1 MLNPFFLQGS
11 QTEQNLVQDLINE
24 QLRMYGVEVY
34 YMPREYVTTNT
45 VIKEVIESKF
55 TNSYPIEAYVD
66 SYEGYGGQGT
76 LLSKFGIQNYD
87 DLKIIIS
94 KERYESYISPL
105 AESITNS
112 ELTTRPKEG
121 DLVYFPLGDRLFEI
135 KYVEHEQPF
144 YQLQKNYVYTLTCSL
159 FRIEDEIIDTGVDDI
174 DDEAQ
179 DFGYIQT
186 LQLIGVGVTAGIST
200 VTICATGG
208 VTDVFIKNMGNS
220 YNHEP
225 IVGFSSA
232 PSEIAPG
239 GKTVAGISSIT
250 NDYINCTGVSG
261 GKVNSVY
268 ISNSGC
274 GYTVAPWVSFTNVA
288 NKQGAGAAAT
298 TGIGDGTIQT
308 ITIGNSGSGYVSNPS
323 LVFPEP
329 VGGGT
334 SATGIA
340 YINSAGNITNA
351 YLIHAGT
358 GYTTGDLP
366 MSVTVDS
373 PDVAIGSTV
382 GIGTYIFNEVVIG
395 STSGT
400 TARVNKWTSSSKSL
414 EIKVIDGEF
423 TGGETV
429 YGTESGALYSMM
441 SQEKDDLVTPFAD
454 NDNIETKGKDIIDF
468 SETNPFGMP

>member
-34 YMPREYVTTNT
+34 YMPRKFVTKNT
-45 VIKEVIESKF
+45 VIKEVVESTF
-55 TNSYPIEAYVD
+55 ENSYPIEAYVD

-94 KERYESYISPL
+94 KDRYESYISPL
-105 AESITNS
+105 IKDIPSA
-112 ELTTRPKEG
+112 ELTSRPKEG
-121 DLVYFPLGDRLFEI
+121 DLIYFPLGDRLFEI

-159 FRIEDEIIDTGVDDI
+159 FRIEDEVIDTGVDDI
-174 DDEAQ
+174 DDETQ
-179 DFGYIQT
+179 GLGYIQT
-186 LQLIGVGVTAGIST
+186 LQMIGAGVTAGIST

-208 VTDVFIKNMGNS
+208 VTDVFIKNMGND

-225 IVGFSSA
+225 LVGFSSA
-232 PSEIAPG
+232 PTG
-239 GKTVAGISSIT
+239 GTITAGISSIT
-250 NDYINCTGVSG
+250 NDYINCSGLTG
-261 GKVNSVY
+261 GKVQAVY
-268 ISNSGC
+268 MSNSGC
-274 GYTVAPWVSFTNVA
+274 GYTVTPWVSFTTLD
-288 NKQGAGAAAT
+288 NKTGSGAAAT
-298 TGIGDGTIQT
+298 TRIGDGTIQT
-308 ITIGNSGSGYVSNPS
+308 ITIGNSGSGYISNPS

-340 YINSAGNITNA
+340 YINSAGNLTNA

-373 PDVAIGSTV
+373 PAVGIGSTV

-400 TARVNKWTSSSKSL
+400 TARVNKWTASSKSL
-414 EIKVIDGEF
+414 EIKIVDGEF
-423 TGGETV
+423 TSGETV
-429 YGTESGALYSMM
+429 YGTESGALYSMT
-441 SQEKDDLVTPFAD
+441 SQDKDDLVTPFAD
-454 NDNIETKGKDIIDF
+454 NDTIETKGDNIIDF

>member
-1 MLNPFFLQGS
+1 
-11 QTEQNLVQDLINE
+11 
-24 QLRMYGVEVY
+24 MYGVEVY

-45 VIKEVIESKF
+45 VIKEVIESRF
-55 TNSYPIEAYVD
+55 TNTYPIEAYVD

-87 DLKIIIS
+87 DLKLIIS
-94 KERYESYISPL
+94 KDRYENYIAPL
-105 AESITNS
+105 AETIPNG
-112 ELTTRPKEG
+112 ELTSRPKEG
-121 DLVYFPLGDRLFEI
+121 DLIYFPLGDRLFEI

-144 YQLQKNYVYTLTCSL
+144 YQLQKNYVFTLTCSL
-159 FRIEDEIIDTGVDDI
+159 FRIEDEVIDTGVDII

-179 DFGYIQT
+179 DQGYIQT
-186 LQLIGVGVTAGIST
+186 LQLIGAGVTAGIST

-208 VTDVFIKNMGNS
+208 VTDVFITNMGNN
-220 YNHEP
+220 YDHEP
-225 IVGFSSA
+225 ILGFSSA
-232 PSEIAPG
+232 PST
-239 GKTVAGISSIT
+239 GKTTAGITSIT
-250 NDYINCTGVSG
+250 NAYINCSGSAG
-261 GKVNSVY
+261 GKVQAVY
-268 ISNSGC
+268 MSNSGC
-274 GYTVAPWVSFTNVA
+274 GYTVAPWVSFTILNDRT
-288 NKQGAGAAAT
+288 GSGAAAT
-298 TGIGDGTIQT
+298 TGIGTGTIQT

-340 YINSAGNITNA
+340 YINSAGSITDA

-373 PDVAIGSTV
+373 PAVGIGSTV

-400 TARVNKWTSSSKSL
+400 TARVNKWTDSSKSL
-414 EIKVIDGEF
+414 EIKIVDGDF
-423 TGGETV
+423 TSGETV

-441 SQEKDDLVTPFAD
+441 TQEEDDLVTPFAD
-454 NDNIETKGKDIIDF
+454 NDNIETAGKDIIDF
-468 SETNPFGMP
+468 SEKNPFGMP

>member
-11 QTEQNLVQDLINE
+11 QSEQNLVQDLINE

-34 YMPREYVTTNT
+34 YMPRKFVTKNT

-55 TNSYPIEAYVD
+55 DNSYPIEAYVD

-94 KERYESYISPL
+94 KERYENYIAPL
-105 AESITNS
+105 IKDLSNI
-112 ELTTRPKEG
+112 ELSTRPKEG
-121 DLVYFPLGDRLFEI
+121 DLIYFPLGDRLFEI

-159 FRIEDEIIDTGVDDI
+159 FRIEDEVIDTGVDDI
-174 DDEAQ
+174 DNEAQ
-179 DFGYIQT
+179 DLGYIQT
-186 LQLIGVGVTAGIST
+186 LQLIGAGVTAGIST

-208 VTDVFIKNMGNS
+208 VTDVFITNMGNN

-232 PSEIAPG
+232 PTG
-239 GKTVAGISSIT
+239 GTITAGISSIT
-250 NDYINCTGVSG
+250 NDYINCSGSTG
-261 GKVNSVY
+261 GKVQAVY
-268 ISNSGC
+268 MSNSGC
-274 GYTVAPWVSFTNVA
+274 GYTVAPWVSFTTLN
-288 NKQGAGAAAT
+288 NKTGSGAAAT
-298 TGIGDGTIQT
+298 TRIGDGTIQT

-340 YINSAGNITNA
+340 YINSAGNLTNA
-351 YLIHAGT
+351 YLTHAGT

-373 PDVAIGSTV
+373 PAVGIGSTV

-400 TARVNKWTSSSKSL
+400 TARVNKWTASSKSL
-414 EIKVIDGEF
+414 EIKIVDGDF
-423 TGGETV
+423 TSGETV

-441 SQEKDDLVTPFAD
+441 SQEDDDLVTPFAD
-454 NDNIETKGKDIIDF
+454 NDNIETAGKDIIDF
-468 SETNPFGMP
+468 SESNPFGMP

>member
-11 QTEQNLVQDLINE
+11 QSEQNLVQDLINE

-34 YMPREYVTTNT
+34 YMPRKFVTKNT

-55 TNSYPIEAYVD
+55 ENSYPIEAYVD

-94 KERYESYISPL
+94 KDRYELYIAPL
-105 AESITNS
+105 AKVIDNG
-112 ELTTRPKEG
+112 ELTSRPKEG
-121 DLVYFPLGDRLFEI
+121 DLIDFPLGDRLFEI

-159 FRIEDEIIDTGVDDI
+159 FRIEDEVIDTGVDDI
-174 DDEAQ
+174 DNEAQ
-179 DFGYIQT
+179 DLGYIQT
-186 LQLIGVGVTAGIST
+186 LQLIGAGVTAGIST
-200 VTICATGG
+200 VTICTTGG
-208 VTDVFIKNMGNS
+208 VTDVFIKNMGNN

-225 IVGFSSA
+225 LVGFSSA
-232 PSEIAPG
+232 PTG
-239 GKTVAGISSIT
+239 GTITAGISSIT
-250 NDYINCTGVSG
+250 NDYINCSGSTG
-261 GKVNSVY
+261 GKVQSVY
-268 ISNSGC
+268 MSNSGC
-274 GYTVAPWVSFTNVA
+274 GYTVAPWVSFTTLN
-288 NKQGAGAAAT
+288 NKTGSGAAAT
-298 TGIGDGTIQT
+298 TGIGTGTIQT

-340 YINSAGNITNA
+340 YINSAGNITSA

-373 PDVAIGSTV
+373 PAVGIGSTV
-382 GIGTYIFNEVVIG
+382 GIGTYIFNELVIG

-400 TARVNKWTSSSKSL
+400 TARVNKWTASSKSL
-414 EIKVIDGEF
+414 EIKIVDGDF
-423 TGGETV
+423 TSGETV

-441 SQEKDDLVTPFAD
+441 SQEDDDLVTPFAD
-454 NDNIETKGKDIIDF
+454 NDNIETAGKGIIDF

>member
-1 MLNPFFLQGS
+1 
-11 QTEQNLVQDLINE
+11 
-24 QLRMYGVEVY
+24 
-34 YMPREYVTTNT
+34 MPREYVTTNT

-55 TNSYPIEAYVD
+55 TNTYPIEAYVD

-87 DLKIIIS
+87 DLKLIIS
-94 KERYESYISPL
+94 KDRYENYIAPL
-105 AESITNS
+105 AETIPNG
-112 ELTTRPKEG
+112 ELTSRPKEG
-121 DLVYFPLGDRLFEI
+121 DLIYFPLGDRLFEI

-144 YQLQKNYVYTLTCSL
+144 YQLQKNYVFTLTCSL
-159 FRIEDEIIDTGVDDI
+159 FRIEDEVIDTGVDDI
-174 DDEAQ
+174 DDETQ
-179 DFGYIQT
+179 DLGYIQT
-186 LQLIGVGVTAGIST
+186 LQLIGAGVTAGIST

-208 VTDVFIKNMGNS
+208 VTDVFITNMGNN

-232 PSEIAPG
+232 PTG
-239 GKTVAGISSIT
+239 GTITAGISSIT
-250 NDYINCTGVSG
+250 NDYINCSGSTG
-261 GKVNSVY
+261 GKVQAVY
-268 ISNSGC
+268 MSNSGC
-274 GYTVAPWVSFTNVA
+274 GYTVAPWVSFTTLN
-288 NKQGAGAAAT
+288 NKTGSGAAAT
-298 TGIGDGTIQT
+298 TGIGTGTIQT

-340 YINSAGNITNA
+340 YINSSGSLTSA

-373 PDVAIGSTV
+373 PAVGIGSTV

-400 TARVNKWTSSSKSL
+400 TARVNKWTASSKSL
-414 EIKVIDGEF
+414 EIKIVDGDF
-423 TGGETV
+423 TSGETV

-441 SQEKDDLVTPFAD
+441 SQEDDDLVTPFAD
-454 NDNIETKGKDIIDF
+454 NDNIETTGKDIIDF
-468 SETNPFGMP
+468 SESNPFGMP

>member
-11 QTEQNLVQDLINE
+11 QSEQNLVQDLINE

-34 YMPREYVTTNT
+34 YIPRKFVTKNT

-55 TNSYPIEAYVD
+55 ENSYPIEAYVD

-94 KERYESYISPL
+94 KDRYELYIAPL
-105 AESITNS
+105 TKNIDNG
-112 ELTTRPKEG
+112 ELTSRPKEG
-121 DLVYFPLGDRLFEI
+121 DLIYFPLGDRLFEI

-159 FRIEDEIIDTGVDDI
+159 FRIEDEVIDTGIDDI
-174 DDEAQ
+174 DDETQ
-179 DFGYIQT
+179 DLGYIRT
-186 LQLIGVGVTAGIST
+186 LQLIGAGVTAGIST
-200 VTICATGG
+200 VTICTTGG
-208 VTDVFIKNMGNS
+208 VTDVFIKNMGNN

-225 IVGFSSA
+225 LVGFSSA
-232 PSEIAPG
+232 PTGETI
-239 GKTVAGISSIT
+239 TAGISSIT
-250 NDYINCTGVSG
+250 NDYINCSGSTG
-261 GKVNSVY
+261 GKVQAVY
-268 ISNSGC
+268 MSNSGC
-274 GYTVAPWVSFTNVA
+274 GYTVAPWVSFTTLN
-288 NKQGAGAAAT
+288 NKTGSGAAAT
-298 TGIGDGTIQT
+298 TGIGTGTIQT

-340 YINSAGNITNA
+340 YINSAGNITSA

-366 MSVTVDS
+366 MSVAVDS
-373 PDVAIGSTV
+373 PAVGIGSTV
-382 GIGTYIFNEVVIG
+382 GIGTYVFNELVIG

-400 TARVNKWTSSSKSL
+400 TARVNKWTASSKSL
-414 EIKVIDGEF
+414 EIKIVDGDF
-423 TGGETV
+423 TSGETV
-429 YGTESGALYSMM
+429 YGTESKALYSMM
-441 SQEKDDLVTPFAD
+441 SQEDDDLVTPFAD
-454 NDNIETKGKDIIDF
+454 NDNIQTEGDSIIDF
-468 SETNPFGMP
+468 TEKNPFGMP

>member
-11 QTEQNLVQDLINE
+11 QSEQNLVQDLINE

-34 YMPREYVTTNT
+34 YIPRKFVTKNT

-55 TNSYPIEAYVD
+55 ENSYPIEAYVD

-94 KERYESYISPL
+94 KDRYELYIAPL
-105 AESITNS
+105 TKNIDNG
-112 ELTTRPKEG
+112 ELTSRPKEG
-121 DLVYFPLGDRLFEI
+121 DLIYFPLGDRLFEI

-159 FRIEDEIIDTGVDDI
+159 FRIEDEVIDTGIDDI
-174 DDEAQ
+174 HDETQ
-179 DFGYIQT
+179 DLGYIRT
-186 LQLIGVGVTAGIST
+186 LQLIGAGVTAGIST
-200 VTICATGG
+200 VTICTTGG
-208 VTDVFIKNMGNS
+208 VTDVFIKNMGNN

-225 IVGFSSA
+225 LVGFSSA
-232 PSEIAPG
+232 PTGETI
-239 GKTVAGISSIT
+239 TVGISSIT
-250 NDYINCTGVSG
+250 NDYINCSGSTG
-261 GKVNSVY
+261 GKVQAVY
-268 ISNSGC
+268 MSNSGC
-274 GYTVAPWVSFTNVA
+274 GYTVAPWVSFTTLN
-288 NKQGAGAAAT
+288 NKTGSGAAAT
-298 TGIGDGTIQT
+298 TGIGTGTIQT

-340 YINSAGNITNA
+340 YINSAGNITSA

-366 MSVTVDS
+366 MSVAVDS
-373 PDVAIGSTV
+373 PAVGIGSTV
-382 GIGTYIFNEVVIG
+382 GIGTYVFNELVIG

-400 TARVNKWTSSSKSL
+400 TARVNKWTASSKSL
-414 EIKVIDGEF
+414 EIKIVDGDF
-423 TGGETV
+423 TSGETV

-441 SQEKDDLVTPFAD
+441 SQEDDDLVTPFAD
-454 NDNIETKGKDIIDF
+454 NDNIQTEGDSIIDF
-468 SETNPFGMP
+468 TEKNPFGMP